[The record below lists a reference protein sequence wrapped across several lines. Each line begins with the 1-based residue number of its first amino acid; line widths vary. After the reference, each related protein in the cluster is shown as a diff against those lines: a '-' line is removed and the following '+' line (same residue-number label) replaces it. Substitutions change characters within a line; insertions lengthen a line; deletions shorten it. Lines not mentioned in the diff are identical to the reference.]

1 MGSVENA
8 KSQTN
13 GEVDGDYAIAEKLWE
28 NSNPEASE
36 MYKFIQHVNQKYS
49 MNISTYDELYSWSIE
64 KSSEFWDAVWKYTGM
79 IGSEYT
85 KVRDAPKAWTSIDQN
100 RLWMS

>member
-36 MYKFIQHVNQKYS
+36 MYKFIKHVNQKYS
-49 MNISTYDELYSWSIE
+49 KTISTYDDLYRWSIE
-64 KSSEFWDAVWKYTGM
+64 NTSEFWNEVWIYTGM
-79 IGSEYT
+79 IGSKYT
-85 KVRDAPKAWTSIDQN
+85 KVGVAPNS
-100 RLWMS
+100 